1 MNTLKIRAIADLIR
15 LDKQY
20 GTLLLMMPTLWALF
34 LAAEGRPSFKHL
46 LIFTGGS
53 FIMRSAGCVINDMAD
68 RNFDKYV
75 ERTRER
81 PLASG
86 RLSLKEAWIV
96 LVFLLLIAL
105 MLVSM
110 LNLFAFLLS
119 FVAIFLASIYP
130 FMKRYIHI
138 PQLFLGIAFGW
149 GIIMAWAA
157 VRNHLDSV
165 PFLLFIANI
174 FWAIGYDTIYALM
187 DIEDDKKIGVK
198 STAILFGK
206 YTTHALAVIFLFTIL
221 FLFMAGM
228 EAHLGHIYFF
238 SLFLSLTG
246 FLYQVLQIRKGLPR
260 EGLFYLFRS
269 HVWIGLIILLG
280 IIGDIWGG

>member
-1 MNTLKIRAIADLIR
+1 MNTLKLKAIADLIR

-20 GTLLLMMPTLWALF
+20 GTLLLMMPTLWGLF
-34 LAAEGRPSFKHL
+34 LAADGRPSLKHL
-46 LIFTGGS
+46 FVFVSGS

-68 RNFDKYV
+68 RNFDRYV

-86 RLSLKEAWIV
+86 RLTLKEAWMV
-96 LVFLLLIAL
+96 LAVLLLVAL
-105 MLVSM
+105 LLVSM
-110 LNLFAFLLS
+110 LNYLAFILS

-130 FMKRYIHI
+130 FMKRYIHV
-138 PQLFLGIAFGW
+138 PQFFLGMAFGW

-157 VRNHLDSV
+157 VRNHLDLT

-187 DIEDDKKIGVK
+187 DIEDDKRIGVK

-206 YTTHALAVIFLFTIL
+206 YVTHALLIIFFLTIL
-221 FLFMAGM
+221 FLFMAGIR
-228 EAHLGHIYFF
+228 AHLGSIYFF
-238 SLFLSLTG
+238 SLLLSLTG
-246 FLYQVLQIRKGLPR
+246 FIYQVIQIKKGLSR
-260 EGLFYLFRS
+260 DGLFYLFRS
-269 HVWIGLIILLG
+269 HVWIGLIVLLG
-280 IIGDIWGG
+280 IIGDIWRG